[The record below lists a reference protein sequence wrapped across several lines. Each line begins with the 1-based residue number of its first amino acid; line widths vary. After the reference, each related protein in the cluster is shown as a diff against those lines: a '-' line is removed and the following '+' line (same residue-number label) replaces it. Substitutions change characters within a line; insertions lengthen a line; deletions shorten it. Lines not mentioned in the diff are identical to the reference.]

1 MQTSN
6 EINELAAA
14 MAIAQGQMGAAYKNS
29 SNPHFKSKFADLA
42 SISDVIKQPLSDNG
56 LSVVQFPINNE
67 QGVAITTRVMHKSGQ
82 WIEESFGIKP
92 VKATPQEYGGLISY
106 FRRYALAA
114 IFAIPQTDDDANAI
128 QLAAES
134 QAVITQDQLYTLQQ
148 IIRDNDLNEAAFA
161 KACGITDLSELPA
174 NKFDTAFKKLYDK
187 ALEKAGGEDGNS
199 N

>member
-1 MQTSN
+1 MKTSN

-29 SNPHFKSKFADLA
+29 SNPHFKSSFADLA
-42 SISDVIKQPLSDNG
+42 SIGDVIKQPLSDNG

-92 VKATPQEYGGLISY
+92 VKAGPQEYGSLISY

-114 IFAIPQTDDDANAI
+114 IFAIPQTDDDANSI
-128 QLAAES
+128 QLATEAP
-134 QAVITQDQLYTLQQ
+134 QKPVDAITGDQVKALVNLLAGDEKLKAQLMDAYGIAKLEHLQSNQ
-148 IIRDNDLNEAAFA
+148 FR
-161 KACGITDLSELPA
+161 PV
-174 NKFDTAFKKLYDK
+174 YDK
-187 ALEKAGGEDGNS
+187 INQLKGVKK
-199 N
+199 

>member
-1 MQTSN
+1 MKTSN

-29 SNPHFKSKFADLA
+29 SNPHFKSSFADLA
-42 SISDVIKQPLSDNG
+42 SISDVIKKPLSDNG

-92 VKATPQEYGGLISY
+92 VKAGPQEYGSLISY

-114 IFAIPQTDDDANAI
+114 IFAIPQTDDDANSI
-128 QLAAES
+128 QLAAEAP
-134 QAVITQDQLYTLQQ
+134 QKPVDAITGDQVKALVNLLDGDEKLRTQLMDAYGIAQLEHLQSNQ
-148 IIRDNDLNEAAFA
+148 FR
-161 KACGITDLSELPA
+161 PV
-174 NKFDTAFKKLYDK
+174 YDK
-187 ALEKAGGEDGNS
+187 INQLKGVKK
-199 N
+199 

>member
-1 MQTSN
+1 MNTST

-29 SNPHFKSKFADLA
+29 SNPHFKSSFADLA

-92 VKATPQEYGGLISY
+92 VKAGPQEYGSLISY

-114 IFAIPQTDDDANAI
+114 IFAIPQTDDDANSI
-128 QLAAES
+128 QLAAEAP
-134 QAVITQDQLYTLQQ
+134 QKPVDAITGDQVKALVNLLDGDEKLRTQLMDAHGISKLEHLQSNQ
-148 IIRDNDLNEAAFA
+148 FR
-161 KACGITDLSELPA
+161 PV
-174 NKFDTAFKKLYDK
+174 YDK
-187 ALEKAGGEDGNS
+187 INQLKGVKK
-199 N
+199 

>member
-1 MQTSN
+1 MKTSN

-29 SNPHFKSKFADLA
+29 SNPHFKSSFADLA

-92 VKATPQEYGGLISY
+92 VKAGPQEYGSLISY

-114 IFAIPQTDDDANAI
+114 IFAIPQTDDDANAM
-128 QLAAES
+128 QLAAE
-134 QAVITQDQLYTLQQ
+134 APKKPVDAITGDQVKALVNLLGDDEKLKAQLMDAYGIAQLEHLQSNQ
-148 IIRDNDLNEAAFA
+148 FR
-161 KACGITDLSELPA
+161 PV
-174 NKFDTAFKKLYDK
+174 YDK
-187 ALEKAGGEDGNS
+187 INKLKGVTK
-199 N
+199 

>member
-1 MQTSN
+1 MKTSN

-29 SNPHFKSKFADLA
+29 SNPHFKSSFADLA
-42 SISDVIKQPLSDNG
+42 SISDVIKQPLSENG

-92 VKATPQEYGGLISY
+92 VKAGPQEYGSLISY

-114 IFAIPQTDDDANAI
+114 IFAIPQTDDDANSI
-128 QLAAES
+128 QLATEAP
-134 QAVITQDQLYTLQQ
+134 QKPVDAITGDQVKALVNLLAGDEKLKAQLMDAYGIAQLEHLQSNQ
-148 IIRDNDLNEAAFA
+148 FR
-161 KACGITDLSELPA
+161 PV
-174 NKFDTAFKKLYDK
+174 YDK
-187 ALEKAGGEDGNS
+187 INQLKGVKK
-199 N
+199 

>member
-1 MQTSN
+1 MKTSN

-29 SNPHFKSKFADLA
+29 SNPHFKSSFADLA
-42 SISDVIKQPLSDNG
+42 SISDVIKKPLSDNG

-92 VKATPQEYGGLISY
+92 VKAGPQEYGSLISY

-114 IFAIPQTDDDANAI
+114 IFAIPQTDDDANSI
-128 QLAAES
+128 QLATEAP
-134 QAVITQDQLYTLQQ
+134 QKPVDAITGDQVKALVNLLDGDEKLRTQLMDAYGIAQLEHLQSNQ
-148 IIRDNDLNEAAFA
+148 FR
-161 KACGITDLSELPA
+161 PV
-174 NKFDTAFKKLYDK
+174 YDK
-187 ALEKAGGEDGNS
+187 INQLKGVKK
-199 N
+199 

>member
-1 MQTSN
+1 MNTSN

-29 SNPHFKSKFADLA
+29 SNPHFKSSFADLA

-92 VKATPQEYGGLISY
+92 VKAGPQEYGSLISY

-114 IFAIPQTDDDANAI
+114 IFAIPQTDDDANSM
-128 QLAAES
+128 QLAAEAP
-134 QAVITQDQLYTLQQ
+134 QKPIDAITGDQVKALVNLLDGDEKLRAQLMDAHGISKLEHLQSNQ
-148 IIRDNDLNEAAFA
+148 FR
-161 KACGITDLSELPA
+161 PV
-174 NKFDTAFKKLYDK
+174 YDK
-187 ALEKAGGEDGNS
+187 INQLKGVKK
-199 N
+199 

>member
-1 MQTSN
+1 MKTSN

-29 SNPHFKSKFADLA
+29 SNPHFKSSFADLA
-42 SISDVIKQPLSDNG
+42 SISDVIKQPLSENG

-92 VKATPQEYGGLISY
+92 VKAGPQEYGSLISY

-114 IFAIPQTDDDANAI
+114 IFAIPQTDDDANSI
-128 QLAAES
+128 QLAAEAP
-134 QAVITQDQLYTLQQ
+134 QKPVDAITGDQVKALVNLLDGDEKLRTQLMDAYGIAQLEHLQSNQ
-148 IIRDNDLNEAAFA
+148 FR
-161 KACGITDLSELPA
+161 PV
-174 NKFDTAFKKLYDK
+174 YDK
-187 ALEKAGGEDGNS
+187 INQLKGVKK
-199 N
+199 

>member
-1 MQTSN
+1 MKTSN

-29 SNPHFKSKFADLA
+29 SNPHFKSSFADLA

-92 VKATPQEYGGLISY
+92 VKAGPQEYGSLISY

-114 IFAIPQTDDDANAI
+114 IFAIPQTDDDANAM
-128 QLAAES
+128 QLAAEAS
-134 QAVITQDQLYTLQQ
+134 KKPVDAITGDQVKALVNLLGDDEKLKAQLMDAYGIAQLEHLQSNQ
-148 IIRDNDLNEAAFA
+148 FR
-161 KACGITDLSELPA
+161 PV
-174 NKFDTAFKKLYDK
+174 YDK
-187 ALEKAGGEDGNS
+187 INKLKGVTK
-199 N
+199 

>member
-29 SNPHFKSKFADLA
+29 SNPHFKSSFADLA
-42 SISDVIKQPLSDNG
+42 SIGDVIKQPLSDNG

-92 VKATPQEYGGLISY
+92 VKAGPQEYGSLISY

-114 IFAIPQTDDDANAI
+114 IFAIPQTDDDANSI
-128 QLAAES
+128 QLAAEAP
-134 QAVITQDQLYTLQQ
+134 QKPIDAITDDQVKALVNLLAGDKTLQKQ
-148 IIRDNDLNEAAFA
+148 LMEAH
-161 KACGITDLSELPA
+161 GIS
-174 NKFDTAFKKLYDK
+174 KLEHLQSNQFRPVYDK
-187 ALEKAGGEDGNS
+187 INQLKGVKK
-199 N
+199 

>member
-1 MQTSN
+1 MKTSN

-29 SNPHFKSKFADLA
+29 SNPHFKSSFADLA

-92 VKATPQEYGGLISY
+92 VKAGPQEYGSLISY

-114 IFAIPQTDDDANAI
+114 IFAIPQTDDDANSM
-128 QLAAES
+128 QLAAEAP
-134 QAVITQDQLYTLQQ
+134 QKPIDAITGDQVKALVNLLDGDEKLRAQLMDAHGISKLEHLQSNQ
-148 IIRDNDLNEAAFA
+148 FR
-161 KACGITDLSELPA
+161 PV
-174 NKFDTAFKKLYDK
+174 YDK
-187 ALEKAGGEDGNS
+187 INQLKGVKK
-199 N
+199 

>member
-1 MQTSN
+1 MKTSN

-29 SNPHFKSKFADLA
+29 SNPHFKSSFADLA

-92 VKATPQEYGGLISY
+92 VKAGPQEYGSLISY

-114 IFAIPQTDDDANAI
+114 IFAIPQTDDDANSI
-128 QLAAES
+128 QLAAEAP
-134 QAVITQDQLYTLQQ
+134 QKPVDAITGDQVKALVNLLDGDEKLRTQLMDAHGISKLEHLQSNQ
-148 IIRDNDLNEAAFA
+148 FR
-161 KACGITDLSELPA
+161 PV
-174 NKFDTAFKKLYDK
+174 YDK
-187 ALEKAGGEDGNS
+187 INQLKGVKK
-199 N
+199 

>member
-1 MQTSN
+1 MKTSN

-29 SNPHFKSKFADLA
+29 SNPHFKSSFADLA
-42 SISDVIKQPLSDNG
+42 SISDVIKQPLSENG

-92 VKATPQEYGGLISY
+92 VKASPQEYGSLISY

-114 IFAIPQTDDDANAI
+114 IFAIPQTDDDANAM
-128 QLAAES
+128 QLATEAP
-134 QAVITQDQLYTLQQ
+134 QKPVDAITGDQVKALVNLLAGDEKLKTQLMDAYGIAQLEHLQSNQ
-148 IIRDNDLNEAAFA
+148 FR
-161 KACGITDLSELPA
+161 PV
-174 NKFDTAFKKLYDK
+174 YDK
-187 ALEKAGGEDGNS
+187 INQLKGVKK
-199 N
+199 

>member
-29 SNPHFKSKFADLA
+29 SNPHFKSSFADLA

-92 VKATPQEYGGLISY
+92 VKAGPQEYGSLISY

-114 IFAIPQTDDDANAI
+114 IFAIPQTDDDANAM
-128 QLAAES
+128 QLAAEAP
-134 QAVITQDQLYTLQQ
+134 QKPVDAITGDQVKALVNLLDGDEKLKAQLMDAYGIAKLEHLQSNQ
-148 IIRDNDLNEAAFA
+148 FR
-161 KACGITDLSELPA
+161 PV
-174 NKFDTAFKKLYDK
+174 YDK
-187 ALEKAGGEDGNS
+187 INQLKGVKK
-199 N
+199 

>member
-1 MQTSN
+1 MKTSN

-29 SNPHFKSKFADLA
+29 SNPHFKSSFADLA

-92 VKATPQEYGGLISY
+92 VKAGPQEYGSLISY

-114 IFAIPQTDDDANAI
+114 IFAIPQTDDDANAM
-128 QLAAES
+128 QLAAE
-134 QAVITQDQLYTLQQ
+134 APKKPVD
-148 IIRDNDLNEAAFA
+148 A
-161 KACGITDLSELPA
+161 ITDDQVKALVNLLGDDE
-174 NKFDTAFKKLYDK
+174 KLKAQLMDAYGIAQLEHLQSNQFRPVYDK
-187 ALEKAGGEDGNS
+187 INKLKGVTK
-199 N
+199 

>member
-29 SNPHFKSKFADLA
+29 SNPHFKSSFADLA

-92 VKATPQEYGGLISY
+92 VKAGPQEYGSLISY

-114 IFAIPQTDDDANAI
+114 IFAIPQTDDDANAM
-128 QLAAES
+128 QLAAE
-134 QAVITQDQLYTLQQ
+134 APKKPVDAITGDQVKALVNLLGDDEKLKAQLMDAYGIAQLEHLQSNQ
-148 IIRDNDLNEAAFA
+148 FR
-161 KACGITDLSELPA
+161 PV
-174 NKFDTAFKKLYDK
+174 YDK
-187 ALEKAGGEDGNS
+187 INKLKGVTK
-199 N
+199 